1 MNLKFLRKLSWV
13 LALMTIISTSL
24 FAQQRQI
31 TGKVVDKKDGQPLPG
46 VTVGIRGKTNNV
58 STNDKGDFALIAD
71 PATDALVFS
80 YIGYVRQVVPLAGK
94 TNLTISFVED
104 AQSLDNDAVV
114 VVGYGTKKRS
124 EVLGSVATIT
134 GAEIQ
139 DIPAPNL
146 AGALRNRI
154 AGVGV
159 GQSSGRPGAP
169 ITLNIRNSTVSDQ
182 AALNGATS
190 EPLYVIDG
198 ITVNRD
204 AFDNIDASMV
214 ESMTF
219 LKDASASIYGASG
232 AKGVVL
238 VTTKRGKV
246 GKPSITYNGY
256 IGVSD
261 AAKVPEMLSGYQ
273 HALLLNETNR
283 LAAAGQS
290 TLFSPEDLEYIKGLN
305 YKSWYDEVWQA
316 STMQRHNVGLSGG
329 SDKITFFAGG
339 SYQSEN
345 ANYAGMKFDKYSFR
359 SGIVATVAKGLK
371 ADVNFN
377 VDYGTREQHHNA
389 QDNDADFFQRVITV
403 PGWVPISI
411 NGNYVNYAAN
421 NSSINPKAI
430 AESGYYDNRSNKS
443 YRINSSLTYEP
454 TFLKGFVAKVQ
465 ISQSSGSAKSTQYV
479 PPYRLYNYA
488 RTGNNGLLFSDVLI
502 PGTTNNPNASFLE
515 PTSASSATITPGVS
529 ENNNYQGFITL
540 QYSKSFGKHSAN
552 ILLGGEQSEGNTQA
566 SAVKYTNQL
575 IPDIDQYWAFDAST
589 LARQDFSRTAVSKR
603 SGFGRINYD
612 YDKKYL
618 FEAIARLDASSNF
631 ALGNRWGLSPNVGLG
646 WVVSQENFFKNSKFL
661 GFINFLKIKANVGIT
676 GDDRIGARLWQ
687 DRFLIDVTNG
697 YLYGTS
703 TQNSL
708 NRARLANPDITW
720 EKKRTINIGLETSMF
735 NNKLDFSVEVFQNR
749 NYDAFDLG
757 GNASY
762 PLYFGTAAPIINYRE
777 TYNWGSEFSVGYK
790 AKLAADLN
798 LSTNINFSYG
808 NSVVSQ
814 TLYATG
820 NLFNNVAND
829 WLIGFGTDPR
839 VYNGNNIGLK
849 SLGMFRTQSEVDA
862 WMTKYPNYRL
872 YDRIPQPGWLYYED
886 TNGDG
891 VISDS
896 DMKPL
901 YNNTNAF
908 FSSGISLNLTY
919 KNFALNTNINARF
932 GGKAFYDSRARTV
945 PTATRN
951 VLSIWEDRWTAE
963 RPLEGK
969 FPRFDDPSITR
980 NSDFW
985 AVDGTMIRINTMTL
999 SYKAPTALVN
1009 KLGIGGARLLL
1020 TGNNLW
1026 TIVNPLPY
1034 KDPYTSSAW
1043 DYPMLRTISLGL
1055 NVNL

>member
-13 LALMTIISTSL
+13 FALLTIISTSL

-31 TGKVVDKKDGQPLPG
+31 TGKVVDKKDGQPVPG

-58 STNDKGDFALIAD
+58 STNDRGEFALIAD

-80 YIGYVRQVVPLAGK
+80 FIGYVRQIVPLAGK
-94 TNLTISFVED
+94 SNITVNFVED
-104 AQSLDNDAVV
+104 NTSLDDVV
-114 VVGYGTKKRS
+114 VVGYGVKKKS

-139 DIPAPNL
+139 DVPAPNL
-146 AGALRNRI
+146 AGAMRNRI

-159 GQSSGRPGAP
+159 SQSSGRPGSP
-169 ITLNIRNSTVSDQ
+169 ITFNIRNSTVSEQ
-182 AALNGATS
+182 AGLNGATA
-190 EPLYVIDG
+190 EPLYVVDG
-198 ITVNRD
+198 ITVTRE

-214 ESMTF
+214 ENLTF

-232 AKGVVL
+232 AKGVIL
-238 VTTKRGKV
+238 VTTKKGKL

-261 AAKVPEMLSGYQ
+261 AAKVPEMLSAYDQ
-273 HALLLNETNR
+273 AVLLNDTYRIQN
-283 LAAAGQS
+283 ASQS
-290 TLFSPEDLEYIKGLN
+290 LYFSPADLDYIKTLN
-305 YKSWYDEVWQA
+305 YKSWFDELWQPA
-316 STMQRHNVGLSGG
+316 TTQRHNVGISGG

-359 SGIVATVAKGLK
+359 SGIVATLAKGLK

-377 VDYGTREQHHNA
+377 VDFGTREQHHNA
-389 QDNDADFFQRVITV
+389 QDNDASYFERIITI
-403 PGWVPISI
+403 PQWVPISI
-411 NGNYVNYAAN
+411 NGNYVNYAGVSGN
-421 NSSINPKAI
+421 NLNPKAI
-430 AESGYYDNRSNKS
+430 AESGYYNNRSTKG
-443 YRINSSLTYEP
+443 YRINTSLTYEP
-454 TFLKGFVAKVQ
+454 TFLKGFVAKFQ
-465 ISQSSGSAKSTQYV
+465 ISQASGSAKSTQYV

-488 RTGNNGLLFSDVLI
+488 RRGNNNELFTDQLVNTS
-502 PGTTNNPNASFLE
+502 PTSFYVE
-515 PTSASSATITPGVS
+515 PTSPSAANITPGLS
-529 ENNNYQGFITL
+529 DNNSYQGFLTL
-540 QYSKSFGKHSAN
+540 QYGKTFGKHTAN
-552 ILLGGEQSEGNTQA
+552 LLVGGEQSEGNTQA
-566 SAVKYTNQL
+566 SSVRYTNQL
-575 IPDIDQYWAFDAST
+575 IPGIDQYWAFDAST
-589 LARQDFSRTAVSKR
+589 LVRQDFSRTAVSKR
-603 SGFGRINYD
+603 SGFGRFDYD

-618 FEAIARLDASSNF
+618 FEVIARLDASSNF
-631 ALGNRWGLSPNVGLG
+631 ATGNRWGLSPNAGLG
-646 WVVSQENFFKNSKFL
+646 WVVSQEDFFKNS
-661 GFINFLKIKANVGIT
+661 NFLKFVNFLKLKANVGIT

-697 YLYGTS
+697 YLYGNS

-708 NRARLANPDITW
+708 NRARLSNPDITW

-757 GNASY
+757 GNSSY

-777 TYNWGSEFSVGYK
+777 TYNWGSEFSIGYK
-790 AKLAADLN
+790 ANLTSELKLSAN
-798 LSTNINFSYG
+798 MNFSYG
-808 NSVVSQ
+808 NSIVTQ
-814 TLYATG
+814 TLYAPG

-839 VYNGNNIGLK
+839 IYNSNNIGLRNI
-849 SLGMFRTQSEVDA
+849 GMFRTQAEVDA
-862 WMTKYPNYRL
+862 WMAKYPNYRL
-872 YDRIPQPGWLYYED
+872 YDRIPQAGWLYYED

-896 DMKPL
+896 DMLPL
-901 YNNTNAF
+901 YKNTSPF
-908 FSSGISLNLTY
+908 FASGISLNLTY
-919 KNFALNTNINARF
+919 KNFALNTNINAQF
-932 GGKAFYDSRARTV
+932 GGKVFYDSRARTA
-945 PTATRN
+945 PAANRN
-951 VLSIWEDRWTAE
+951 TLTIWNDRWTSQN
-963 RPLEGK
+963 PMEGRL
-969 FPRFDDPSITR
+969 PRFDDPSLTR

-985 AVDGTMIRINTMTL
+985 AEDGTMIRINTMTL
-999 SYKAPTALVN
+999 SYKAPTAFVN
-1009 KLGIGGARLLL
+1009 KIGISGARLLL

-1055 NVNL
+1055 SVNL